1 MHLNVRTISGQ
12 SYPLHLPST
21 ATGADAKLAL
31 QALSGHDPVS
41 QRLFDPST
49 RSFLSDS
56 LSIPTTST
64 DLQLILRLRGGGPKK
79 RCQHGAGQAKE
90 DGTTAQCR
98 DAAVRLVG
106 ECPHCKLQFCA
117 QHRLPESHRCAMQDK
132 VRHAAFEA
140 NKNRLEQERTAAT
153 HGLAH

>member
-12 SYPLHLPST
+12 AYPLTLPST
-21 ATGADAKLAL
+21 ATGADAKSAL
-31 QALSGHDPVS
+31 HTLSGHAPET

-56 LSIPTTST
+56 SPIPAST

-98 DAAVRLVG
+98 DATVRLVG

-117 QHRLPESHRCAMQDK
+117 QHRLPESHKCAMQDK

-140 NKNRLEQERTAAT
+140 NKNRLEKERTAAT